1 MKNSLMVGLIALKDS
16 IYKGD
21 TMKKLLQKWLGIAEL
36 QNKIEYLELKVNTL
50 EANIAEYKLVV
61 SNMSGEVAG
70 LAKGIDKAILKQDEL
85 NALVSKNL
93 GEIDGIKDILEYH
106 TKELTEL
113 KKANKPKA
121 TPAKKA

>member
-21 TMKKLLQKWLGIAEL
+21 TMKKLIQKWLGIAEL
-36 QNKIEYLELKVNTL
+36 QNKIEYLELKANTL

-70 LAKGIDKAILKQDEL
+70 LAKGIDKAILKQEEL

-106 TKELTEL
+106 TKELVEL

>member
-1 MKNSLMVGLIALKDS
+1 MN
-16 IYKGD
+16 
-21 TMKKLLQKWLGIAEL
+21 KLLQKWLGIAEL

-93 GEIDGIKDILEYH
+93 GEINGIKDILEYH
-106 TKELTEL
+106 TKELAEL

>member
-1 MKNSLMVGLIALKDS
+1 MVGLIALKDS

-21 TMKKLLQKWLGIAEL
+21 TMKKLIQKWLGIAEL
-36 QNKIEYLELKVNTL
+36 QNKIEYLELKANTL

>member
-1 MKNSLMVGLIALKDS
+1 MKNLLLKQTS
-16 IYKGD
+16 
-21 TMKKLLQKWLGIAEL
+21 
-36 QNKIEYLELKVNTL
+36 

-93 GEIDGIKDILEYH
+93 AEINGIKYILEYH

-113 KKANKPKA
+113 KKDKQTKSY
-121 TPAKKA
+121 TS